1 MYTRIY
7 VVYALEGLFNGA
19 KYKATPSIFL
29 SASTVAENGRKTCL
43 KLKVFVRPSSKCL
56 HATEC
61 FETETVKVLKPFR
74 GRSFGYLMSS
84 SDTSFH
90 FSHKGSLHVTDEAG
104 NEMKGKL
111 RFTLSECCH
120 ELCCSACFR
129 FKSVGG
135 GGGGGLQMSLTY
147 LEEAFNDL

>member
-1 MYTRIY
+1 M
-7 VVYALEGLFNGA
+7 
-19 KYKATPSIFL
+19 PSLFL

-56 HATEC
+56 RATKCLER
-61 FETETVKVLKPFR
+61 ETVKVLKTLR
-74 GRSFGYLMSS
+74 ASSFGYLMSS

-90 FSHKGSLHVTDEAG
+90 FSPKSSLLVTDEAG

-111 RFTLSECCH
+111 RVTLSECCH

-129 FKSVGG
+129 FKSAGG
-135 GGGGGLQMSLTY
+135 GWASNVTNLFGRSL
-147 LEEAFNDL
+147 